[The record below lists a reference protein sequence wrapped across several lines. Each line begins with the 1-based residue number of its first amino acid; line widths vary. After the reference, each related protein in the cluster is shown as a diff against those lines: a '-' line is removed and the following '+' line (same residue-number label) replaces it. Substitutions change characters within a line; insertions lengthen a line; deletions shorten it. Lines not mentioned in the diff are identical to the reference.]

1 MSTKEKIKKADFSAF
16 YLFFH
21 SFYFFIGNSMRVS
34 ALYCE
39 NPSFLA
45 CRLSA
50 MGILM
55 PRNKNVFKIAPIHK
69 YHADAKRYVS
79 AITIKES
86 VLFSF
91 SFILF
96 LLGRLLQYIILPYFS
111 Q

>member
-21 SFYFFIGNSMRVS
+21 NFYFFIGNSMRVS

-55 PRNKNVFKIAPIHK
+55 PRNKNVFKTAPIHK
-69 YHADAKRYVS
+69 YHAVGKTHTEAS
-79 AITIKES
+79 ATPHQVKISPK
-86 VLFSF
+86 
-91 SFILF
+91 
-96 LLGRLLQYIILPYFS
+96 
-111 Q
+111 